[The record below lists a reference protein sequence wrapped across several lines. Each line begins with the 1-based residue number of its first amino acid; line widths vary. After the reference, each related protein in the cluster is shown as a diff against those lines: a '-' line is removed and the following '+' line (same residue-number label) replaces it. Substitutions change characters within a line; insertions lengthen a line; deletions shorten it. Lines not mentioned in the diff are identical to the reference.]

1 MLNTEMKMV
10 LKYLKKNN
18 IVVFLQKAT
27 PTIATT
33 TLKQILEYCILLL
46 NLHPT
51 AELSTEF
58 NPDVNHLSGGNHET
72 IIY

>member
-1 MLNTEMKMV
+1 MLNTEMKMI

-18 IVVFLQKAT
+18 IIVFLEKAT
-27 PTIATT
+27 PTIAAT
-33 TLKQILEYCILLL
+33 TLKQMLEYCILLL